1 MNSMALQ
8 RCVLAISDEEDET
21 EDKPVVVGVTQR
33 KMRASRLLRPCSM
46 EGSDAEA
53 AASKRFHDAVRAGDV
68 TTVSTLLATGLV
80 DPDDPNRDGGGSTAI
95 LEAARHNQ
103 PEVAAALLDAGCD
116 PSLGDNSGWT
126 AMHEVFKSPDVA
138 RLLLQSLTA
147 RWDVADS
154 AGGLTPLHVIVK
166 SAVSTN
172 VTPTASQL
180 EVLKEVA
187 RMSNVGAVTCTKD
200 TALHLAS
207 SGRHDRPEVVR
218 VVLDAVPTMTLCNAQ
233 NNRGET
239 PLHLAVVNGNYETAL
254 ALLEHVEVLRRGRSG
269 GLRRA
274 KGKLVLSAVPEGDI
288 VENDIRGKSSIKKP
302 KHKNLNEVERAG
314 CKSPDEELRNRQD
327 KGNECEITSQHA
339 SSLDGDQVKEQDDD
353 RDQETLEHEASQDT
367 LQQAD
372 ESQGKQPEVTQNQN
386 DAIQRQNGAE
396 IPPDKSTDEKHGN
409 RHQDYSNH
417 QKTGDSNDS
426 EITITVQDVDDATLG
441 VSSHDQDEKTTH
453 NGTHCDDQN
462 ADQNGNAPN
471 GAGTAVDR
479 IEVDLCDRFGQ
490 TVLHYCAARNAT
502 SVLEPLL
509 RHSGVCDVQDLQG
522 DTALHVAA
530 RRGHDRSLALLLQF
544 GADPSIRNNDG
555 RTALDLAVAA
565 GFADATKVLYENAT
579 EPVLRNADAL
589 RRQDS
594 VRRCT
599 RIGRI
604 FLEVEVPS
612 QSSATKQL

>member
-1 MNSMALQ
+1 MPRGNGIL
-8 RCVLAISDEEDET
+8 RDET

-53 AASKRFHDAVRAGDV
+53 AASKHFHDAVRAGDV
-68 TTVSTLLATGLV
+68 TTVTTLLATGLV
-80 DPDDPNRDGGGSTAI
+80 DPDDPNRDGGGGTAI
-95 LEAARHNQ
+95 LEAARHNR

-126 AMHEVFKSPDVA
+126 AMHEVFKSPNVA

-147 RWDVADS
+147 RWDVVDS
-154 AGGLTPLHVIVK
+154 AGGLTPLHVMVK

-233 NNRGET
+233 NDRGET

-269 GLRRA
+269 GLRRT
-274 KGKLVLSAVPEGDI
+274 KGKLVLSTVPERDS
-288 VENDIRGKSSIKKP
+288 VENDIRGKRSITKP
-302 KHKNLNEVERAG
+302 KHKSLNEVERDG
-314 CKSPDEELRNRQD
+314 CKSPDEGLRNRQD
-327 KGNECEITSQHA
+327 KGNGREITSQHA
-339 SSLDGDQVKEQDDD
+339 YRPDGDQVKERDDD
-353 RDQETLEHEASQDT
+353 RDQEILEHEAIQDR
-367 LQQAD
+367 LQQAA
-372 ESQGKQPEVTQNQN
+372 QGKQREITQDQN

-396 IPPDKSTDEKHGN
+396 IPSDKSTDEEHGN
-409 RHQDYSNH
+409 KHQDRPNH
-417 QKTGDSNDS
+417 QEAGDSNDS
-426 EITITVQDVDDATLG
+426 EITITVQDVDDATQG

-453 NGTHCDDQN
+453 NRTDCDVQN
-462 ADQNGNAPN
+462 ADQNGNAPS
-471 GAGTAVDR
+471 GTGTTVAR

-509 RHSGVCDVQDLQG
+509 RNSGVCDVQDLQG

-604 FLEVEVPS
+604 FLADEVPN
-612 QSSATKQL
+612 QSSATMQL

>member
-1 MNSMALQ
+1 
-8 RCVLAISDEEDET
+8 
-21 EDKPVVVGVTQR
+21 
-33 KMRASRLLRPCSM
+33 M

-53 AASKRFHDAVRAGDV
+53 AASKHFHDAPPE
-68 TTVSTLLATGLV
+68 LV
-80 DPDDPNRDGGGSTAI
+80 DPDDPNRDGGGGTAI
-95 LEAARHNQ
+95 LEAARHNR

-116 PSLGDNSGWT
+116 PSLGDN
-126 AMHEVFKSPDVA
+126 KPNVA

-147 RWDVADS
+147 RWDVVDS
-154 AGGLTPLHVIVK
+154 AGGLTPLHVMVK

-187 RMSNVGAVTCTKD
+187 RMSNTLRCIWRP
-200 TALHLAS
+200 

-233 NNRGET
+233 NDRGET

-254 ALLEHVEVLRRGRSG
+254 ALLEHVEVLRRGRK
-269 GLRRA
+269 R
-274 KGKLVLSAVPEGDI
+274 
-288 VENDIRGKSSIKKP
+288 
-302 KHKNLNEVERAG
+302 
-314 CKSPDEELRNRQD
+314 
-327 KGNECEITSQHA
+327 
-339 SSLDGDQVKEQDDD
+339 DDD
-353 RDQETLEHEASQDT
+353 RDQEILEHEAIQDR
-367 LQQAD
+367 LQQAA
-372 ESQGKQPEVTQNQN
+372 QGKQREITQDQN

-396 IPPDKSTDEKHGN
+396 IPSDKSTDEEHGN
-409 RHQDYSNH
+409 SIKIAR
-417 QKTGDSNDS
+417 
-426 EITITVQDVDDATLG
+426 ITKKP
-441 VSSHDQDEKTTH
+441 DEKTTH
-453 NGTHCDDQN
+453 NRTDCDVQN
-462 ADQNGNAPN
+462 ADQNGNAPS
-471 GAGTAVDR
+471 GTGTTVAR

-509 RHSGVCDVQDLQG
+509 RNSGVCDVQDLQG

-604 FLEVEVPS
+604 FLADEVPI
-612 QSSATKQL
+612 SS